1 VGQPS
6 SQRQPRDNARKATTA
21 SSKGVQGFRLP
32 DYKCAAAFQPSYQA
46 AKACLLLPAKP
57 CPAFLPASCFRQN
70 YRTKCYKLHMSVNTA
85 VMGGARGGGAGKG
98 GMRARGAGMAGVL
111 FNRGGASGSR
121 VSIGEESRRHS
132 LIRRGKLKASG
143 RGKPEGS
150 GVQGRTNQPICAGE
164 NRRWAR
170 VTDGAAKLRLRCRW
184 AWGVGA

>member
-1 VGQPS
+1 
-6 SQRQPRDNARKATTA
+6 
-21 SSKGVQGFRLP
+21 
-32 DYKCAAAFQPSYQA
+32 
-46 AKACLLLPAKP
+46 
-57 CPAFLPASCFRQN
+57 
-70 YRTKCYKLHMSVNTA
+70 
-85 VMGGARGGGAGKG
+85 
-98 GMRARGAGMAGVL
+98 MAGVL
-111 FNRGGASGSR
+111 FNRGRASGSR

-164 NRRWAR
+164 NRGWAR